1 MTTYK
6 HFCKTLFFIGIS
18 LSFSLYADQ
27 QLEVLEVKTSQSY
40 EISKNLP
47 GELLPFQQSK
57 IAFEITGRISSI
69 YVDIGDRVKKDEV
82 LAKLDDSEVNAN
94 LEQAVARLD
103 LANQVLNRFEDLRK
117 KGFISIQ
124 DFDKAKSEYLVAK
137 SQVKFFEV
145 KKSQTILR
153 APYDGFIQNRF
164 VDEGTVINGSNPI
177 LEILDANKVE
187 AHVSIPENLVNNL
200 EVSND
205 YVFEIGQEKA
215 KGKFKRLAPM
225 SASGSNSRLAIF
237 EFSDFF
243 IPGSVIDLIIK
254 IKKSEQGIWLPI
266 NSLSQ
271 SEQGLWSVYTV
282 SDDGSNRVEK
292 DLVRILHFENNYAY
306 VSGTLKDGD
315 LVILGGYIA
324 YFMYLYG
331 IHPAWGCLLYT
342 SPSPRD
348 VEEYRMPSSA

>member
-1 MTTYK
+1 MTIYK
-6 HFCKTLFFIGIS
+6 HFCKTLFLVGIS

-117 KGFISIQ
+117 NGFISIQ

-315 LVILGGYIA
+315 LVILGGLSKIIEGQT
-324 YFMYLYG
+324 L
-331 IHPAWGCLLYT
+331 
-342 SPSPRD
+342 
-348 VEEYRMPSSA
+348 

>member
-1 MTTYK
+1 MTIYK
-6 HFCKTLFFIGIS
+6 HFCKTLFLVGIP

-69 YVDIGDRVKKDEV
+69 FVDIGDRVKKDEV

-315 LVILGGYIA
+315 LVILGGLSKIIEGQT
-324 YFMYLYG
+324 L
-331 IHPAWGCLLYT
+331 
-342 SPSPRD
+342 
-348 VEEYRMPSSA
+348 

>member
-1 MTTYK
+1 MTIYK
-6 HFCKTLFFIGIS
+6 HFCKTLFLVGIS
-18 LSFSLYADQ
+18 MSFSLYADQ

-47 GELLPFQQSK
+47 GELLPFKQSK

-69 YVDIGDRVKKDEV
+69 YVDIGDRVKKDEM

-205 YVFEIGQEKA
+205 YTFEIGQEKA
-215 KGKFKRLAPM
+215 IGKFKRLAPM

-237 EFSDFF
+237 EFTDFF

-254 IKKSEQGIWLPI
+254 IRKSEQGVWLPI

-306 VSGTLKDGD
+306 VSGTLKNGD
-315 LVILGGYIA
+315 LVILGGLSKIIEGQT
-324 YFMYLYG
+324 L
-331 IHPAWGCLLYT
+331 
-342 SPSPRD
+342 
-348 VEEYRMPSSA
+348 

>member
-1 MTTYK
+1 MTIYK
-6 HFCKTLFFIGIS
+6 HFCKTLFLVGIS
-18 LSFSLYADQ
+18 MSFSLYADQ

-69 YVDIGDRVKKDEV
+69 YVDIGDRVKKDEM

-153 APYDGFIQNRF
+153 APYDGFILNRF

-205 YVFEIGQEKA
+205 YTFEIGQEKA
-215 KGKFKRLAPM
+215 IGKFKRLAPM

-237 EFSDFF
+237 EFTDFF

-254 IKKSEQGIWLPI
+254 IRKSEQGVWLPI

-306 VSGTLKDGD
+306 VSGTLKNGD
-315 LVILGGYIA
+315 LVILGGLSKIIEGQT
-324 YFMYLYG
+324 L
-331 IHPAWGCLLYT
+331 
-342 SPSPRD
+342 
-348 VEEYRMPSSA
+348 

>member
-1 MTTYK
+1 MTIYK

-18 LSFSLYADQ
+18 LSFSLYSDQ

-69 YVDIGDRVKKDEV
+69 YADIGDRVKKDDV

-200 EVSND
+200 RVSND
-205 YVFEIGQEKA
+205 YTFEIGQEKA
-215 KGKFKRLAPM
+215 IGKFKRLAPM

-315 LVILGGYIA
+315 LVILGGLSKIIEGQT
-324 YFMYLYG
+324 L
-331 IHPAWGCLLYT
+331 
-342 SPSPRD
+342 
-348 VEEYRMPSSA
+348 

>member
-1 MTTYK
+1 MTIYK
-6 HFCKTLFFIGIS
+6 HFCKTLFLVGIS

-69 YVDIGDRVKKDEV
+69 FVDIGDRVKKDEV

-205 YVFEIGQEKA
+205 YTFEIRQEKA
-215 KGKFKRLAPM
+215 IGKFKRLAPM

-315 LVILGGYIA
+315 LIILGGLSKIIEGQT
-324 YFMYLYG
+324 L
-331 IHPAWGCLLYT
+331 
-342 SPSPRD
+342 
-348 VEEYRMPSSA
+348 

>member
-1 MTTYK
+1 MTIYK
-6 HFCKTLFFIGIS
+6 HFCKTLFLVGIS

-69 YVDIGDRVKKDEV
+69 YVDIGDRVKKDEM

-315 LVILGGYIA
+315 LVILGGLSKIIEGQT
-324 YFMYLYG
+324 L
-331 IHPAWGCLLYT
+331 
-342 SPSPRD
+342 
-348 VEEYRMPSSA
+348 

>member
-1 MTTYK
+1 MTIYK
-6 HFCKTLFFIGIS
+6 HFCKTLFLVGIS
-18 LSFSLYADQ
+18 MSFSLYADQ

-69 YVDIGDRVKKDEV
+69 YVDIGDRVKKDEM

-205 YVFEIGQEKA
+205 YTFEIGQEKA
-215 KGKFKRLAPM
+215 IGKFKRLAPM

-237 EFSDFF
+237 EFTDFF

-254 IKKSEQGIWLPI
+254 IRKSEQGVWLPI

-315 LVILGGYIA
+315 LVILGGLSKIIEGQT
-324 YFMYLYG
+324 L
-331 IHPAWGCLLYT
+331 
-342 SPSPRD
+342 
-348 VEEYRMPSSA
+348 

>member
-1 MTTYK
+1 MTIYK
-6 HFCKTLFFIGIS
+6 HFCKTLFLVGIS

-69 YVDIGDRVKKDEV
+69 FVDIGDRVKKDEV

-254 IKKSEQGIWLPI
+254 IKKNEQGIWLPI

-315 LVILGGYIA
+315 LVILGGLSKIIEGQT
-324 YFMYLYG
+324 L
-331 IHPAWGCLLYT
+331 
-342 SPSPRD
+342 
-348 VEEYRMPSSA
+348 

>member
-6 HFCKTLFFIGIS
+6 HFCKALFFIGIS
-18 LSFSLYADQ
+18 LPFSLYSDQ
-27 QLEVLEVKTSQSY
+27 RLEVLEVKTSQSY

-69 YVDIGDRVKKDEV
+69 YVDIGDRVKKDDV

-124 DFDKAKSEYLVAK
+124 DFDEAKSEYLVAK

-315 LVILGGYIA
+315 LVILGGLSKIIEGQT
-324 YFMYLYG
+324 L
-331 IHPAWGCLLYT
+331 
-342 SPSPRD
+342 
-348 VEEYRMPSSA
+348 

>member
-6 HFCKTLFFIGIS
+6 HFCKALFFIGIS
-18 LSFSLYADQ
+18 LSFSLYSDQ
-27 QLEVLEVKTSQSY
+27 RLEVLEVKTSQSY

-69 YVDIGDRVKKDEV
+69 YVDIGDRVKKDDV

-315 LVILGGYIA
+315 LVILGGLSKIIEGQT
-324 YFMYLYG
+324 L
-331 IHPAWGCLLYT
+331 
-342 SPSPRD
+342 
-348 VEEYRMPSSA
+348 

>member
-1 MTTYK
+1 MTIYK
-6 HFCKTLFFIGIS
+6 HFCKTLFLVGIS
-18 LSFSLYADQ
+18 MSFSLYADQ

-69 YVDIGDRVKKDEV
+69 YADIGDRVKKDDV

-205 YVFEIGQEKA
+205 YTFEIGQEKA
-215 KGKFKRLAPM
+215 IGKFKRLAPM

-306 VSGTLKDGD
+306 VSGTLKNGD
-315 LVILGGYIA
+315 LVILGGLSKIIEGQT
-324 YFMYLYG
+324 L
-331 IHPAWGCLLYT
+331 
-342 SPSPRD
+342 
-348 VEEYRMPSSA
+348 

>member
-1 MTTYK
+1 MTIYK
-6 HFCKTLFFIGIS
+6 HFCKTLFLIGIP
-18 LSFSLYADQ
+18 LSFSLCADQ

-69 YVDIGDRVKKDEV
+69 YVDIGDRVKKDEM

-205 YVFEIGQEKA
+205 YTFEIGQEKA
-215 KGKFKRLAPM
+215 IGKFKRLAPM

-237 EFSDFF
+237 EFTDFF

-254 IKKSEQGIWLPI
+254 IRKSEQGVWLPI

-306 VSGTLKDGD
+306 VSGTLKNGD
-315 LVILGGYIA
+315 LVILGGLSKIIEGQT
-324 YFMYLYG
+324 L
-331 IHPAWGCLLYT
+331 
-342 SPSPRD
+342 
-348 VEEYRMPSSA
+348 

>member
-1 MTTYK
+1 MTIYK
-6 HFCKTLFFIGIS
+6 HFCKTLFLVGIS

-205 YVFEIGQEKA
+205 YTFEIGQEKA
-215 KGKFKRLAPM
+215 IGKFKRLAPM

-237 EFSDFF
+237 EFTDFF

-254 IKKSEQGIWLPI
+254 IRKSEQGVWLPI

-315 LVILGGYIA
+315 LVILGGLSKIIEGQT
-324 YFMYLYG
+324 L
-331 IHPAWGCLLYT
+331 
-342 SPSPRD
+342 
-348 VEEYRMPSSA
+348 

>member
-1 MTTYK
+1 MTIYK
-6 HFCKTLFFIGIS
+6 HFCKTLFLVGIS

-306 VSGTLKDGD
+306 VSGTLKNGD
-315 LVILGGYIA
+315 LVILGGLSKIIEGQT
-324 YFMYLYG
+324 L
-331 IHPAWGCLLYT
+331 
-342 SPSPRD
+342 
-348 VEEYRMPSSA
+348 

>member
-1 MTTYK
+1 MTIYK
-6 HFCKTLFFIGIS
+6 HFCKALFLVGIS

-205 YVFEIGQEKA
+205 YFFEIGQEKA

-315 LVILGGYIA
+315 LVILGGLSKIIEGQT
-324 YFMYLYG
+324 L
-331 IHPAWGCLLYT
+331 
-342 SPSPRD
+342 
-348 VEEYRMPSSA
+348 

>member
-1 MTTYK
+1 MTIYK
-6 HFCKTLFFIGIS
+6 HFCKTLFLVGIS

-69 YVDIGDRVKKDEV
+69 YVDIGDRVKKDEM

-187 AHVSIPENLVNNL
+187 AHVSIPENLVTNL

-315 LVILGGYIA
+315 LVILGGLSKIIEGQT
-324 YFMYLYG
+324 L
-331 IHPAWGCLLYT
+331 
-342 SPSPRD
+342 
-348 VEEYRMPSSA
+348 

>member
-1 MTTYK
+1 MTIYK
-6 HFCKTLFFIGIS
+6 HFCKTLFLVVIF

-69 YVDIGDRVKKDEV
+69 FVDIGDRVKKDEV
-82 LAKLDDSEVNAN
+82 LAKLDNSEVNAN

-187 AHVSIPENLVNNL
+187 AHVSIPENLINNL

-205 YVFEIGQEKA
+205 YSFEIGQEKA
-215 KGKFKRLAPM
+215 IGKFKRLAPM

-237 EFSDFF
+237 EFTDFF

-254 IKKSEQGIWLPI
+254 IRKSEQGVWLPI

-315 LVILGGYIA
+315 LVILGGLSKIIEGQT
-324 YFMYLYG
+324 L
-331 IHPAWGCLLYT
+331 
-342 SPSPRD
+342 
-348 VEEYRMPSSA
+348 

>member
-1 MTTYK
+1 MTIYK
-6 HFCKTLFFIGIS
+6 HFCKTLFFFGIS
-18 LSFSLYADQ
+18 LSFSLYANQ
-27 QLEVLEVKTSQSY
+27 QLEVLEVKISQSY
-40 EISKNLP
+40 EVSKSLP

-57 IAFEITGRISSI
+57 IAFEITGRILSI
-69 YVDIGDRVKKDEV
+69 SVDIGDKVKKDDV
-82 LAKLDDSEVNAN
+82 LAKLDDSEVQAN

-103 LANQVLNRFEDLRK
+103 LATQVLDRFEDLRN

-187 AHVSIPENLVNNL
+187 AHVSIPENLIPNL
-200 EVSND
+200 EVFND
-205 YVFEIGQEKA
+205 YSFQIGQKTVF
-215 KGKFKRLAPM
+215 GTLKRLAPM
-225 SASGSNSRLAIF
+225 AASGSNSRLAIF
-237 EFSDFF
+237 EFNDFF
-243 IPGSVIDLIIK
+243 IPGSLIDLVVK
-254 IKKSEQGIWLPI
+254 VKKNEKGIWLPI

-282 SDDGSNRVEK
+282 SNDGTNTVEK
-292 DLVRILHFENNYAY
+292 DIVQIIHFENNFAF

-315 LVILGGYIA
+315 LVILGGLSKIIEGQT
-324 YFMYLYG
+324 L
-331 IHPAWGCLLYT
+331 
-342 SPSPRD
+342 
-348 VEEYRMPSSA
+348 

>member
-1 MTTYK
+1 MTIYK
-6 HFCKTLFFIGIS
+6 HFCKTLFLVGIS

-69 YVDIGDRVKKDEV
+69 FVDIGDSVKKDEV

-205 YVFEIGQEKA
+205 YFFEIGQEKA

-315 LVILGGYIA
+315 LVILGGLSKIIEGQT
-324 YFMYLYG
+324 L
-331 IHPAWGCLLYT
+331 
-342 SPSPRD
+342 
-348 VEEYRMPSSA
+348 

>member
-1 MTTYK
+1 MTIYK
-6 HFCKTLFFIGIS
+6 HFCKTLFLVGIS

-69 YVDIGDRVKKDEV
+69 FVDIGDRVIKDEM

-205 YVFEIGQEKA
+205 YTFEIGQEKA
-215 KGKFKRLAPM
+215 IGKFKRLAPM

-237 EFSDFF
+237 EFTDFF

-254 IKKSEQGIWLPI
+254 IRKSEQGVWLPI

-306 VSGTLKDGD
+306 VSGTLKNGD
-315 LVILGGYIA
+315 LVILGGLSKIIEGQT
-324 YFMYLYG
+324 L
-331 IHPAWGCLLYT
+331 
-342 SPSPRD
+342 
-348 VEEYRMPSSA
+348 

>member
-1 MTTYK
+1 MTIYK
-6 HFCKTLFFIGIS
+6 HFCKTLFLVGIS

-69 YVDIGDRVKKDEV
+69 YVDIGDRVKKDDV

-315 LVILGGYIA
+315 LVILGGLSKIIEGQT
-324 YFMYLYG
+324 L
-331 IHPAWGCLLYT
+331 
-342 SPSPRD
+342 
-348 VEEYRMPSSA
+348 

>member
-6 HFCKTLFFIGIS
+6 HFCKTLFLVGIS

-40 EISKNLP
+40 EISKKLP

-69 YVDIGDRVKKDEV
+69 YVDIGDKVKKDEV

-187 AHVSIPENLVNNL
+187 AHVSIPESLVNNL

-205 YVFEIGQEKA
+205 YTFEIGQEKA
-215 KGKFKRLAPM
+215 IGKFKRLAPM

-254 IKKSEQGIWLPI
+254 IRKSEQGVWLPI

-306 VSGTLKDGD
+306 VSGTLKNGD
-315 LVILGGYIA
+315 LVILGGLSKIIEGQT
-324 YFMYLYG
+324 L
-331 IHPAWGCLLYT
+331 
-342 SPSPRD
+342 
-348 VEEYRMPSSA
+348 

>member
-1 MTTYK
+1 MTIYK
-6 HFCKTLFFIGIS
+6 HFCKTLFLVGIS

-200 EVSND
+200 EVLND
-205 YVFEIGQEKA
+205 YTFEIGQEKA
-215 KGKFKRLAPM
+215 IGKFKRLAPM

-315 LVILGGYIA
+315 LVILGGLSKIIEGQT
-324 YFMYLYG
+324 L
-331 IHPAWGCLLYT
+331 
-342 SPSPRD
+342 
-348 VEEYRMPSSA
+348 

>member
-1 MTTYK
+1 MTIYK
-6 HFCKTLFFIGIS
+6 HFCKTLFLVGIS

-69 YVDIGDRVKKDEV
+69 FVDIGDRVKKDEV

-215 KGKFKRLAPM
+215 IGKFKRLAPM

-237 EFSDFF
+237 EFTDFF

-254 IKKSEQGIWLPI
+254 IRKSEQGVWLPI

-315 LVILGGYIA
+315 LVILGGLSKIIEGQT
-324 YFMYLYG
+324 L
-331 IHPAWGCLLYT
+331 
-342 SPSPRD
+342 
-348 VEEYRMPSSA
+348 

>member
-6 HFCKTLFFIGIS
+6 HFCKTIFLIGIS

-57 IAFEITGRISSI
+57 IAFEITGRVSSI
-69 YVDIGDRVKKDEV
+69 YVDIGDRVKKDEM

-164 VDEGTVINGSNPI
+164 VDEGTVIICTNPI
-177 LEILDANKVE
+177 IEIHDANKVE
-187 AHVSIPENLVNNL
+187 AHVSIPENLITNF

-205 YVFEIGQEKA
+205 
-215 KGKFKRLAPM
+215 L
-225 SASGSNSRLAIF
+225 S
-237 EFSDFF
+237 
-243 IPGSVIDLIIK
+243 LIHI
-254 IKKSEQGIWLPI
+254 
-266 NSLSQ
+266 
-271 SEQGLWSVYTV
+271 
-282 SDDGSNRVEK
+282 
-292 DLVRILHFENNYAY
+292 
-306 VSGTLKDGD
+306 
-315 LVILGGYIA
+315 
-324 YFMYLYG
+324 
-331 IHPAWGCLLYT
+331 
-342 SPSPRD
+342 
-348 VEEYRMPSSA
+348 

>member
-1 MTTYK
+1 MTIYK
-6 HFCKTLFFIGIS
+6 HFCKTLFLVGIS

-69 YVDIGDRVKKDEV
+69 FVDIGDRVKKDDV

-205 YVFEIGQEKA
+205 YFFEIGQEKA

-237 EFSDFF
+237 EFSNFF

-254 IKKSEQGIWLPI
+254 IRKIEQGVWLPI

-315 LVILGGYIA
+315 LVILGGLSKIIEGQT
-324 YFMYLYG
+324 L
-331 IHPAWGCLLYT
+331 
-342 SPSPRD
+342 
-348 VEEYRMPSSA
+348 

>member
-1 MTTYK
+1 MTIYK
-6 HFCKTLFFIGIS
+6 HFCKTLFLVGIS

-69 YVDIGDRVKKDEV
+69 FVDIGDRVKKDEV

-254 IKKSEQGIWLPI
+254 IEKSEQGIWLPI

-315 LVILGGYIA
+315 LVILGGLSKIIEGQT
-324 YFMYLYG
+324 L
-331 IHPAWGCLLYT
+331 
-342 SPSPRD
+342 
-348 VEEYRMPSSA
+348 

>member
-1 MTTYK
+1 MTIYK
-6 HFCKTLFFIGIS
+6 HFCKTLFLVGIS
-18 LSFSLYADQ
+18 MSFSLYADQ

-69 YVDIGDRVKKDEV
+69 FVDIGDRVKKDEV

-215 KGKFKRLAPM
+215 IGKFKRLAPM

-237 EFSDFF
+237 EFTDFF

-254 IKKSEQGIWLPI
+254 IRKSEQGVWLPI

-306 VSGTLKDGD
+306 VSGTLKNGD
-315 LVILGGYIA
+315 LVILGGLSKIIEGQT
-324 YFMYLYG
+324 L
-331 IHPAWGCLLYT
+331 
-342 SPSPRD
+342 
-348 VEEYRMPSSA
+348 

>member
-1 MTTYK
+1 MTIYM
-6 HFCKTLFFIGIS
+6 HFCKTLFLVGIS

-69 YVDIGDRVKKDEV
+69 FVDIGDRVKKDEV

-215 KGKFKRLAPM
+215 IGKFKRLAPM

-243 IPGSVIDLIIK
+243 IPGSVIDLVIK
-254 IKKSEQGIWLPI
+254 VQKNEQGVWLPI

-306 VSGTLKDGD
+306 VSGTLKNGD
-315 LVILGGYIA
+315 LVILGGLSKIIEGQT
-324 YFMYLYG
+324 L
-331 IHPAWGCLLYT
+331 
-342 SPSPRD
+342 
-348 VEEYRMPSSA
+348 

>member
-1 MTTYK
+1 MTIYK
-6 HFCKTLFFIGIS
+6 HFCKTLFLVGIS

-57 IAFEITGRISSI
+57 IAFEIPGRILSI
-69 YVDIGDRVKKDEV
+69 YVDIGDRVKKDDV

-94 LEQAVARLD
+94 LEQA
-103 LANQVLNRFEDLRK
+103 
-117 KGFISIQ
+117 
-124 DFDKAKSEYLVAK
+124 
-137 SQVKFFEV
+137 VKFFEV

-315 LVILGGYIA
+315 LVILGGLSKIIEGQT
-324 YFMYLYG
+324 L
-331 IHPAWGCLLYT
+331 
-342 SPSPRD
+342 
-348 VEEYRMPSSA
+348 

>member
-1 MTTYK
+1 MTIYK
-6 HFCKTLFFIGIS
+6 HFCKTLFLVGIS

-69 YVDIGDRVKKDEV
+69 YVDIGDRVKKDEM

-205 YVFEIGQEKA
+205 YTFEIGQEKA
-215 KGKFKRLAPM
+215 NGKFKRLAPM

-254 IKKSEQGIWLPI
+254 IEKSEQGIWLPI

-315 LVILGGYIA
+315 LVILGGLSKIIEGQT
-324 YFMYLYG
+324 L
-331 IHPAWGCLLYT
+331 
-342 SPSPRD
+342 
-348 VEEYRMPSSA
+348 

>member
-18 LSFSLYADQ
+18 LSFSLYSDQ

-69 YVDIGDRVKKDEV
+69 YVDIGDRVKKDDV

-205 YVFEIGQEKA
+205 YTFEIGQEKA
-215 KGKFKRLAPM
+215 IGKFKRLAPM

-315 LVILGGYIA
+315 LVILGGLSKIIEGQT
-324 YFMYLYG
+324 L
-331 IHPAWGCLLYT
+331 
-342 SPSPRD
+342 
-348 VEEYRMPSSA
+348 

>member
-1 MTTYK
+1 MTIYK
-6 HFCKTLFFIGIS
+6 HFCKTLFLVGIS

-205 YVFEIGQEKA
+205 YVFEIGREKA

-237 EFSDFF
+237 EFTDFF

-254 IKKSEQGIWLPI
+254 IRKSEQGVWLPI

-315 LVILGGYIA
+315 LVILGGLSKIIEGQT
-324 YFMYLYG
+324 L
-331 IHPAWGCLLYT
+331 
-342 SPSPRD
+342 
-348 VEEYRMPSSA
+348 

>member
-1 MTTYK
+1 MTIYK
-6 HFCKTLFFIGIS
+6 HFCKTLFLAGIS

-47 GELLPFQQSK
+47 GEILPFQQSK

-69 YVDIGDRVKKDEV
+69 FVDIGDRVKKDEV

-315 LVILGGYIA
+315 LVILGGLSKIIEGQT
-324 YFMYLYG
+324 L
-331 IHPAWGCLLYT
+331 
-342 SPSPRD
+342 
-348 VEEYRMPSSA
+348 

>member
-6 HFCKTLFFIGIS
+6 HFCKALFFIGIS
-18 LSFSLYADQ
+18 LSFSLYSDQ
-27 QLEVLEVKTSQSY
+27 RLEVLEVKTSQSY

-47 GELLPFQQSK
+47 GELLPFQQSN

-69 YVDIGDRVKKDEV
+69 YVDIGDRVKKDDV

-205 YVFEIGQEKA
+205 YFFEIGQEKA

-315 LVILGGYIA
+315 LVILGGLSKIIEGQT
-324 YFMYLYG
+324 L
-331 IHPAWGCLLYT
+331 
-342 SPSPRD
+342 
-348 VEEYRMPSSA
+348 

>member
-6 HFCKTLFFIGIS
+6 HFCKALFFIGIS
-18 LSFSLYADQ
+18 LSFSLYSDQ
-27 QLEVLEVKTSQSY
+27 RLEVLEVKTSQSY

-82 LAKLDDSEVNAN
+82 LAKLDDSEVSAN

-215 KGKFKRLAPM
+215 IGKFKRLAPM

-237 EFSDFF
+237 EFTDFF

-315 LVILGGYIA
+315 LVILGGLSKIIEGQT
-324 YFMYLYG
+324 L
-331 IHPAWGCLLYT
+331 
-342 SPSPRD
+342 
-348 VEEYRMPSSA
+348 